1 MKVLKFGGTSVGTVE
16 SLRNVKQIVESI
28 DGRVVV
34 VVSALGGLTDRL
46 ISTARMAEKA
56 DQTYT
61 SELLA
66 MKSRHYDIVNTLVPE
81 NEREDLKSSLNELFG
96 RLENVYKGISLLEE
110 LSPRSLDKVVSF
122 GEMLSSRIIA
132 RIIDNATLFDSTEFI
147 KTVNRFGRHLLDS
160 DRSNRLISHT
170 FGNCDF
176 KVAVVPGFIAS
187 DSDGITTNLGRGGS
201 DYTAAILAANLGAD
215 VLEIWTDVD
224 GFMTADPRIVSGTKV
239 IPDLSFTEAME
250 LCNFGAKVIYP
261 PTIYPVFHKNIP
273 IYIKN
278 TFNPSARGTCIYDI
292 KDRKSQDNAV
302 KGVSSINDSCLLTVK
317 NDRKIKNLA
326 SRLLNNLTRNGIS
339 VLLVAHANNPDSSI
353 TFSLPQS
360 DIERAMEAL
369 SKEFEAE
376 LETGEL
382 HSPVVEKNLATIA
395 VVADNMKSFAGLTD
409 KLHRLLNENKIDV
422 LAYSQGQ
429 PETSVAFVVPMDKR
443 TLSLQ
448 TIHDE
453 IFAMTP
459 TVV

>member
-56 DQTYT
+56 DQSYT

-261 PTIYPVFHKNIP
+261 PTIYPVFHRNIP

-339 VLLVAHANNPDSSI
+339 VLLVSHANTPDSI
-353 TFSLPQS
+353 TFSLPES

-409 KLHRLLNENKIDV
+409 RLHRLLNENKIEV

>member
-28 DGRVVV
+28 DGPVVV

-56 DQTYT
+56 DQSYT

-81 NEREDLKSSLNELFG
+81 NERNDLKSSLDELFG

-292 KDRKSQDNAV
+292 KDRKSQENAV

-339 VLLVAHANNPDSSI
+339 VLLVTHANTPDSI
-353 TFSLPQS
+353 TFSLPES

-409 KLHRLLNENKIDV
+409 RLHRLLNENKIEV

-429 PETSVAFVVPMDKR
+429 PETSVAFVVPMDKC

>member
-56 DQTYT
+56 DQSYT

-339 VLLVAHANNPDSSI
+339 VLLVTHANTPDSI
-353 TFSLPQS
+353 TFSLPES

-395 VVADNMKSFAGLTD
+395 VVADNMKSFAGLTER
-409 KLHRLLNENKIDV
+409 LHLLLNENNIEV

-453 IFAMTP
+453 IFAMPP

>member
-28 DGRVVV
+28 DGPVVV

-56 DQTYT
+56 DQSYT

-81 NEREDLKSSLNELFG
+81 NERNDLKSSLDELFG

-224 GFMTADPRIVSGTKV
+224 GFMTADPRIASGTKV

-339 VLLVAHANNPDSSI
+339 VLLVTHANTPDSI
-353 TFSLPQS
+353 TFSLPES

-409 KLHRLLNENKIDV
+409 RLHRLLNENKIEV

>member
-28 DGRVVV
+28 DGPVVV

-56 DQTYT
+56 DQSYT

-81 NEREDLKSSLNELFG
+81 NERNDLKSSLDELFG

-132 RIIDNATLFDSTEFI
+132 CIIDNATLFDSTEFI

-292 KDRKSQDNAV
+292 KDRKSQDNAI

-339 VLLVAHANNPDSSI
+339 VLLVSHANTPDSI
-353 TFSLPQS
+353 TFSLPES

-395 VVADNMKSFAGLTD
+395 VVADNMKSFTGLTD
-409 KLHRLLNENKIDV
+409 RLHRLLNENKIEV

-448 TIHDE
+448 TIHDD

>member
-28 DGRVVV
+28 DGPVVV

-56 DQTYT
+56 DQSYI

-176 KVAVVPGFIAS
+176 NVAVVPGFIAS

-292 KDRKSQDNAV
+292 KDRKSQDNAI

-339 VLLVAHANNPDSSI
+339 VLLVSHANTPDSI
-353 TFSLPQS
+353 TFSLPES

-409 KLHRLLNENKIDV
+409 RLHRLLNENKIEV

>member
-56 DQTYT
+56 DQSYT

-66 MKSRHYDIVNTLVPE
+66 MKSRHNDIVNTLVPE

-147 KTVNRFGRHLLDS
+147 KTVNRFGRHLLDT

-187 DSDGITTNLGRGGS
+187 DIDGITTNLGRGGS

-339 VLLVAHANNPDSSI
+339 VLLVTHANTPDSI
-353 TFSLPQS
+353 TFSLPES

-395 VVADNMKSFAGLTD
+395 VVADNMKSFAGLTER
-409 KLHRLLNENKIDV
+409 LHLLLNENNIEV

-453 IFAMTP
+453 IFAMIP

>member
-46 ISTARMAEKA
+46 ISTARIAEKA
-56 DQTYT
+56 DQSYT

-81 NEREDLKSSLNELFG
+81 NEREDLKSSLDELFG

-292 KDRKSQDNAV
+292 KDRKSQDNAI

-339 VLLVAHANNPDSSI
+339 VLLVSHANTPDSI
-353 TFSLPQS
+353 TFSLPES

-409 KLHRLLNENKIDV
+409 RLHRLLNENKIEV

>member
-56 DQTYT
+56 DQSYT

-224 GFMTADPRIVSGTKV
+224 GFMTADPRIASGTKV

-339 VLLVAHANNPDSSI
+339 VLLVSHANTPDSI
-353 TFSLPQS
+353 TFSLPES

-395 VVADNMKSFAGLTD
+395 VVADNMKSFAGLTER
-409 KLHRLLNENKIDV
+409 LHLLLNENNIEV

>member
-46 ISTARMAEKA
+46 ISTAHMAEKA
-56 DQTYT
+56 DQSYT

-81 NEREDLKSSLNELFG
+81 NEREDLKSSLDELFG

-273 IYIKN
+273 IYIK
-278 TFNPSARGTCIYDI
+278 TPSTR
-292 KDRKSQDNAV
+292 RP
-302 KGVSSINDSCLLTVK
+302 GV
-317 NDRKIKNLA
+317 
-326 SRLLNNLTRNGIS
+326 
-339 VLLVAHANNPDSSI
+339 
-353 TFSLPQS
+353 
-360 DIERAMEAL
+360 
-369 SKEFEAE
+369 
-376 LETGEL
+376 
-382 HSPVVEKNLATIA
+382 PVYMI
-395 VVADNMKSFAGLTD
+395 
-409 KLHRLLNENKIDV
+409 
-422 LAYSQGQ
+422 
-429 PETSVAFVVPMDKR
+429 
-443 TLSLQ
+443 
-448 TIHDE
+448 
-453 IFAMTP
+453 
-459 TVV
+459 

>member
-28 DGRVVV
+28 DGPVVV

-46 ISTARMAEKA
+46 ISTAHMAEKA
-56 DQTYT
+56 DQSYT

-81 NEREDLKSSLNELFG
+81 NEREDLKSSLDELFG

-292 KDRKSQDNAV
+292 KDRKSQDNAI

-339 VLLVAHANNPDSSI
+339 VLLVSHANTPDSI

-376 LETGEL
+376 LETGEF
-382 HSPVVEKNLATIA
+382 HSPVVEMNLATIA

-409 KLHRLLNENKIDV
+409 RLHRLLNENKIDV

-453 IFAMTP
+453 IFAMIP

>member
-28 DGRVVV
+28 DGPVVV

-56 DQTYT
+56 DQSYI

-176 KVAVVPGFIAS
+176 NVAVVPGFIAS
-187 DSDGITTNLGRGGS
+187 DIDGITTNLGRGGS

-339 VLLVAHANNPDSSI
+339 VLLVTHANTPDSI
-353 TFSLPQS
+353 TFSLPES

-395 VVADNMKSFAGLTD
+395 VVADNMKSFAGLTER
-409 KLHRLLNENKIDV
+409 LHLLLNENNIEV

-453 IFAMTP
+453 IFAMIP

>member
-28 DGRVVV
+28 DGPVVV

-56 DQTYT
+56 DQSYI

-176 KVAVVPGFIAS
+176 NVAVVPGFIAS
-187 DSDGITTNLGRGGS
+187 DIDGITTNLGRGGS

-339 VLLVAHANNPDSSI
+339 VLLVTHANTPDSI
-353 TFSLPQS
+353 TFSLPES

-369 SKEFEAE
+369 SKELEAE

-395 VVADNMKSFAGLTD
+395 VVADNMKSFAGLTER
-409 KLHRLLNENKIDV
+409 LHLLLNENNIEV

>member
-28 DGRVVV
+28 DGPVVV

-56 DQTYT
+56 DKSYT
-61 SELLA
+61 SELQA
-66 MKSRHYDIVNTLVPE
+66 MKSRHYDIVDTLVPE
-81 NEREDLKSSLNELFG
+81 NERDDLKSSLNELFG

-147 KTVNRFGRHLLDS
+147 KTVNRFGRHLLDT

-170 FGNCDF
+170 FGNCNF

-339 VLLVAHANNPDSSI
+339 ILLVSHANTPDSI
-353 TFSLPQS
+353 TFSLPES

-409 KLHRLLNENKIDV
+409 RLHRLLNENKIEV

-448 TIHDE
+448 AIHDE

>member
-28 DGRVVV
+28 DGPVVV

-56 DQTYT
+56 DQSYT

-81 NEREDLKSSLNELFG
+81 NERNDLKSSLDELFG

-187 DSDGITTNLGRGGS
+187 DIDGITTNLGRGGS

-339 VLLVAHANNPDSSI
+339 ILLVTHANTPDSI
-353 TFSLPQS
+353 TFSLPES

-395 VVADNMKSFAGLTD
+395 VVADNMKSFAGLTER
-409 KLHRLLNENKIDV
+409 LHLLLNENNIEV

>member
-28 DGRVVV
+28 DGPVVV

-56 DQTYT
+56 DQSYT

-326 SRLLNNLTRNGIS
+326 SRLLNNLTQNGIS
-339 VLLVAHANNPDSSI
+339 VLLVTHANTPDSI
-353 TFSLPQS
+353 TFSLPES

-409 KLHRLLNENKIDV
+409 RLHRLLNENKIDV

-443 TLSLQ
+443 ILSLQ

>member
-56 DQTYT
+56 DQSYT

-66 MKSRHYDIVNTLVPE
+66 MKSRHYDIVDTLVPE
-81 NEREDLKSSLNELFG
+81 NERDDLKYSLDKLFG

-187 DSDGITTNLGRGGS
+187 DIDGITTNLGRGGS

-339 VLLVAHANNPDSSI
+339 VLLVAHANNPDSI

-409 KLHRLLNENKIDV
+409 RLHRLLNENKIEV

-453 IFAMTP
+453 IFAMIP

>member
-28 DGRVVV
+28 DGPVVV

-56 DQTYT
+56 DQSYI

-326 SRLLNNLTRNGIS
+326 SRLLNNLTQNGIS
-339 VLLVAHANNPDSSI
+339 VLLVTHANTPDSI
-353 TFSLPQS
+353 TFSLPES

-409 KLHRLLNENKIDV
+409 RLHRLLNENKIEV

>member
-46 ISTARMAEKA
+46 ISTAHMAEKA
-56 DQTYT
+56 DQSYT

-81 NEREDLKSSLNELFG
+81 NEREDLKSSLDELFG

-147 KTVNRFGRHLLDS
+147 KTVNRFGRHLLDT

-239 IPDLSFTEAME
+239 MPDLSFTEAME

-339 VLLVAHANNPDSSI
+339 VLLVAHANTPDSI
-353 TFSLPQS
+353 TFSLPES

-409 KLHRLLNENKIDV
+409 RLHRLLNENKIEV

-443 TLSLQ
+443 TVSLQ

>member
-46 ISTARMAEKA
+46 ISTASMAEKA
-56 DQTYT
+56 DQSYT
-61 SELLA
+61 SELQA

-81 NEREDLKSSLNELFG
+81 NERDDLKSSLDELFG

-187 DSDGITTNLGRGGS
+187 DIDGITTNLGRGGS

-339 VLLVAHANNPDSSI
+339 VLLVTHANTPDSI
-353 TFSLPQS
+353 TFSLPES

-395 VVADNMKSFAGLTD
+395 VVADNMKSFAGLTER
-409 KLHRLLNENKIDV
+409 LHRLLNENKIEV

-459 TVV
+459 TVI

>member
-28 DGRVVV
+28 DGPVVV

-56 DQTYT
+56 DQSYI

-176 KVAVVPGFIAS
+176 NVAVVPGFIAS
-187 DSDGITTNLGRGGS
+187 DIDGITTNLGRGGS

-339 VLLVAHANNPDSSI
+339 VLLVTHANTPDSI
-353 TFSLPQS
+353 TFSLPES

-395 VVADNMKSFAGLTD
+395 VVADNMKSFAGLTER
-409 KLHRLLNENKIDV
+409 LHLLLNENNIEV

-453 IFAMTP
+453 IFAMAP

>member
-28 DGRVVV
+28 DGPVVV

-56 DQTYT
+56 DQSYI

-176 KVAVVPGFIAS
+176 NVAVVPGFIAS
-187 DSDGITTNLGRGGS
+187 DIDGITTNLGRGGS

-339 VLLVAHANNPDSSI
+339 VLLVTHANTPDSI
-353 TFSLPQS
+353 TFSLPES

-395 VVADNMKSFAGLTD
+395 VVADNMKSFAGLTER
-409 KLHRLLNENKIDV
+409 LHLLLNENNIEV

>member
-28 DGRVVV
+28 DGPVVV

-56 DQTYT
+56 DQSYT

-81 NEREDLKSSLNELFG
+81 NERNDLKSSLDELFG

-187 DSDGITTNLGRGGS
+187 DIDGITTNLGRGGS

-339 VLLVAHANNPDSSI
+339 VLLVAHANNPDSI

-395 VVADNMKSFAGLTD
+395 VVADTMKSFAGLTD
-409 KLHRLLNENKIDV
+409 RLHRLLNENKIDV

>member
-28 DGRVVV
+28 DGPVVV

-56 DQTYT
+56 DQSYI
-61 SELLA
+61 SELQA

-81 NEREDLKSSLNELFG
+81 NERNDLKSSLDELFG

-292 KDRKSQDNAV
+292 KDRKSQDNAI

-339 VLLVAHANNPDSSI
+339 VLLVTHANTPDSI

-409 KLHRLLNENKIDV
+409 RLHRLLNENKIEV

>member
-56 DQTYT
+56 DQSYT

-81 NEREDLKSSLNELFG
+81 NEREDLKSSLDELFG

-339 VLLVAHANNPDSSI
+339 VLLVAHANNPDSI

-409 KLHRLLNENKIDV
+409 RLHRLLNENKIDV

-443 TLSLQ
+443 ILSLQ

>member
-28 DGRVVV
+28 DGPVVV

-56 DQTYT
+56 DQSYT

-326 SRLLNNLTRNGIS
+326 SRLLNNLTQNGIS
-339 VLLVAHANNPDSSI
+339 VLLVTHANTPDSI
-353 TFSLPQS
+353 TFSLPES

-409 KLHRLLNENKIDV
+409 RLHRLLNENKIDV

-429 PETSVAFVVPMDKR
+429 PETSVAFVVPMHKR
-443 TLSLQ
+443 ILSLQ

>member
-56 DQTYT
+56 DQSYT

-66 MKSRHYDIVNTLVPE
+66 MKSRHYDIVDTLVPE
-81 NEREDLKSSLNELFG
+81 NERDDLKSSLDELFG

-187 DSDGITTNLGRGGS
+187 DIDGITTNLGRGGS

-339 VLLVAHANNPDSSI
+339 VLLVAHANNPDSI

-409 KLHRLLNENKIDV
+409 RLHRLLNENKIDV

-443 TLSLQ
+443 ILSLQ

>member
-28 DGRVVV
+28 DGPVVV

-56 DQTYT
+56 DQSYI

-132 RIIDNATLFDSTEFI
+132 RIIDNATLFDSTDFI
-147 KTVNRFGRHLLDS
+147 KTVNRFGRHLLDT

-176 KVAVVPGFIAS
+176 NVAVVPGFIAS
-187 DSDGITTNLGRGGS
+187 DIDGITTNLGRGGS

-339 VLLVAHANNPDSSI
+339 VLLVTHANTPDSI
-353 TFSLPQS
+353 TFSLPES

-395 VVADNMKSFAGLTD
+395 VVADNMKSFAGLTER
-409 KLHRLLNENKIDV
+409 LHLLLNENNIEV

>member
-28 DGRVVV
+28 DGPVVV

-56 DQTYT
+56 DQSYI

-176 KVAVVPGFIAS
+176 NVAVVPGFIAS
-187 DSDGITTNLGRGGS
+187 DIDGITTNLGRGGS

-339 VLLVAHANNPDSSI
+339 VLLLTHANTPDSI
-353 TFSLPQS
+353 TFSLPES

-395 VVADNMKSFAGLTD
+395 VVADNMKSFAGLTER
-409 KLHRLLNENKIDV
+409 LHLLLNENNIEV

>member
-28 DGRVVV
+28 DGPVVV

-56 DQTYT
+56 DQSYI

-170 FGNCDF
+170 FRNCDF

-339 VLLVAHANNPDSSI
+339 VLLVTHANTPDSI
-353 TFSLPQS
+353 TFSLPES

-395 VVADNMKSFAGLTD
+395 VVADNMKSFAGLTER
-409 KLHRLLNENKIDV
+409 LHLLLNENNIEV

>member
-1 MKVLKFGGTSVGTVE
+1 
-16 SLRNVKQIVESI
+16 
-28 DGRVVV
+28 
-34 VVSALGGLTDRL
+34 
-46 ISTARMAEKA
+46 
-56 DQTYT
+56 
-61 SELLA
+61 
-66 MKSRHYDIVNTLVPE
+66 
-81 NEREDLKSSLNELFG
+81 
-96 RLENVYKGISLLEE
+96 
-110 LSPRSLDKVVSF
+110 
-122 GEMLSSRIIA
+122 
-132 RIIDNATLFDSTEFI
+132 
-147 KTVNRFGRHLLDS
+147 
-160 DRSNRLISHT
+160 
-170 FGNCDF
+170 
-176 KVAVVPGFIAS
+176 
-187 DSDGITTNLGRGGS
+187 
-201 DYTAAILAANLGAD
+201 
-215 VLEIWTDVD
+215 
-224 GFMTADPRIVSGTKV
+224 MTADPRIVSGTKV

-292 KDRKSQDNAV
+292 KDRKSQDNAI

-339 VLLVAHANNPDSSI
+339 VLLVSHANTPDSI
-353 TFSLPQS
+353 TFSLPES
-360 DIERAMEAL
+360 DIKRAMEAL

-409 KLHRLLNENKIDV
+409 RLHRLLNENKIEV

-453 IFAMTP
+453 IFAMPP

>member
-28 DGRVVV
+28 DGPVVV

-56 DQTYT
+56 DQSYI

-261 PTIYPVFHKNIP
+261 PTIYPVFHRNIP

-339 VLLVAHANNPDSSI
+339 VLLVSHANTPDSI
-353 TFSLPQS
+353 TFSLPES

-409 KLHRLLNENKIDV
+409 RLHRLLNENKIEV